1 MRSSVDRLF
10 RLPINRILLLVG
22 LGIMQV
28 VTIVSL
34 VLLIRQVIDQLTQ
47 SGRLSHFWTTI
58 LAMSV
63 ASLALAVL
71 RGVEFRFTE
80 SVGYELVRTLRLE
93 LYDHLVRM
101 SPRSVL
107 RGSRG
112 ALILRFTGDLSTL
125 RTWISRGFS
134 RGVTSSLTVA
144 GTLALLFWLNLRL
157 GTAVIGV
164 LLLGVSLSLLAGDSV
179 RRATKAVRWRRSLL
193 TSNISEQIAAIAA
206 VQVFGRVRGERSR
219 FSRQNEDVT
228 ASLKRMASVRGRLRG
243 LSSATSSA
251 AVLAVVIVGAHEVS
265 SGRATVGVVVAAIIA
280 ARFFSGPLLTL
291 GRSHEYWQAAQ
302 VSKRKIREFLN
313 RPGAT
318 PGEEL
323 RRLTVRS
330 GEIVLRQVSVEGSLD
345 DINLTVDGGQI
356 LAILGPNGAGKSTL
370 LNLIARLV
378 EPDLG
383 QVLIDGQVL
392 RECTAESI
400 YRHLGVV
407 SPELPLMRGTVRRN
421 VLYRYPQA
429 DDEELERVVH
439 SCRLDQLVSGGP
451 DGLKMWLLEGGSN
464 LPAGHRQRIALARAT
479 VGSPRLLLLDE
490 PTSNLDEAT
499 KEVFR
504 RLIARYAGTV
514 VLVTHDP
521 AEASL
526 ADRVCLMEGGRIVE
540 ELSGNDYRARLH
552 EVRRITAGRPSW

>member
-28 VTIVSL
+28 VAIVSL
-34 VLLIRQVIDQLTQ
+34 VLMIRHVIDQLSQ

-58 LAMSV
+58 LAISV

-71 RGVEFRFTE
+71 RGVEFSFTE

-164 LLLGVSLSLLAGDSV
+164 LLLGVSLSLMAGDSV

-219 FSRQNEDVT
+219 LSRQNEDVT
-228 ASLKRMASVRGRLRG
+228 ASLKRVARVRGRLRG

-280 ARFFSGPLLTL
+280 ARFFSGPLHTL

-302 VSKRKIREFLN
+302 VSKQKIRESLN

-318 PGEEL
+318 PGEDL

-330 GEIVLRQVSVEGSLD
+330 GEIVLRQVSVEGSLY

-439 SCRLDQLVSGGP
+439 SCRLDQLVSGRP

-464 LPAGHRQRIALARAT
+464 LPAGHRQRVALARAT

-526 ADRVCLMEGGRIVE
+526 ADQVCLMKGGRIVE

-552 EVRRITAGRPSW
+552 EMRRITAGRPSW